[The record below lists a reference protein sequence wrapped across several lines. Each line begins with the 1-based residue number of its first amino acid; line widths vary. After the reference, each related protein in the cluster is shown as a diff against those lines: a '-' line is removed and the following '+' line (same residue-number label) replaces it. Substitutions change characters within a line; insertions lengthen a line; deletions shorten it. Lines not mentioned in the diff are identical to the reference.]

1 MHIKP
6 LFRQHLAKNQRENNI
21 RISRNGIV
29 WLKPQSAIRP
39 HITLSILCIDALS
52 LSYCF
57 YWRLFFLDI
66 AHYACEKYNEN
77 PLNIKQKYIPNP
89 YD

>member
-39 HITLSILCIDALS
+39 HITLSILYIDAFS
-52 LSYCF
+52 LSFCF

-66 AHYACEKYNEN
+66 AQYACEKYNEN
-77 PLNIKQKYIPNP
+77 PLNIKKKSRPNP